1 MRIPISTKLVILS
14 VCFLLVATISIA
26 LRTSQIFAKSSL
38 QREEYSNQAFAASR
52 ATEIENILA
61 SVVDKSKIAASILFA
76 SKHGGGG
83 ASPSG
88 LASGEASVED
98 QFKMNFT
105 DDKKLI
111 SMEILKIQGT
121 SVELVARRVKEDYLK
136 TTYNLGPEFI
146 ARIREQQKFPV
157 RSLALGAIEIRNAS
171 FDKGPAMFTVGMPLR
186 RDPQTK
192 MVTHVALVDVD
203 LSLLQKP
210 FNERSERTFYLTD
223 RMGQL
228 LAHQDEKKATSRISM
243 TSSPLV
249 KKSLSEETPRRQ
261 MRFKDPETGK
271 FLVGAY
277 NKTAYGVT
285 VISQIPEELIL
296 EPAQDAKRQAFFITG
311 LVLSGALFL
320 IFLFSMT
327 LTAPIEKL
335 AQLIESVSK
344 GNFDVKATAHVKSH
358 DEVGDLAVAFDH
370 MTEGLKERD
379 KVKSLFS
386 KFHGSSVAEDLISN
400 DIGVGGQNKEVVV
413 FFSDIRGF
421 TSFSEK
427 RNPEEVVAMLNEYF
441 GVMVGI
447 INRHGGVVDKFIGDA
462 IMAIWGA
469 PKASD
474 HDSHKALRACI
485 EMRRG
490 LAELNEKRLARGE
503 PAIMIGMGLHAGRAI
518 SGTIGSDE
526 RMEYTVI
533 GNTVNTASRIEAST
547 KAFGSDLLVSDD
559 VITRVGENFIIDYAG
574 AAEVK
579 GRSDALK
586 MYKVRGY
593 IENGERF
600 EVKTAY
606 SDYDAEGADKVK
618 IKDAA

>member
-14 VCFLLVATISIA
+14 VFFLLVATISIA
-26 LRTSQIFAKSSL
+26 LRTSDIFAKSSL

-52 ATEIENILA
+52 ATEIENVLSSI
-61 SVVDKSKIAASILFA
+61 VDKSKIAASILYRSSGNVTA
-76 SKHGGGG
+76 PVAGGVD
-83 ASPSG
+83 
-88 LASGEASVED
+88 E
-98 QFKMNFT
+98 FKMNFT

-121 SVELVARRVKEDYLK
+121 SVELVSRRVKEEYLK
-136 TTYNLGPEFI
+136 TKFNLGPEFL
-146 ARIREQQKFPV
+146 ARVREQQKFPI
-157 RSLALGAIEIRNAS
+157 RSIAMGAVEIRNAS
-171 FDKGPAMFTVGMPLR
+171 FDKGPAMFTIGMPLV
-186 RDPQTK
+186 RDAQGK
-192 MVTHVALVDVD
+192 ITHVALVDVD
-203 LSLLQKP
+203 LALLQKP
-210 FNERSERTFYLTD
+210 FNERSERTFYLID
-223 RMGQL
+223 RVGEL
-228 LAHQDEKKATSRISM
+228 IAHQDEKKATARM
-243 TSSPLV
+243 NMKSSPLV
-249 KKSLSEETPRRQ
+249 KKAMSEETPRRQ
-261 MRFKDPETGK
+261 MRFQDPETK
-271 FLVGAY
+271 AFLVGAY

-311 LVLSGALFL
+311 LVLSGALFF

-327 LTAPIEKL
+327 LTSPIEKL
-335 AQLIESVSK
+335 AELIAIVSK

-358 DEVGDLAVAFDH
+358 DEVGDLALAFDH
-370 MTEGLKERD
+370 MTDGLKERD

-386 KFHGSSVAEDLISN
+386 KFHGSSVAEDLINN

-469 PKASD
+469 PKTSD
-474 HDSHKALRACI
+474 KDSHMALRACI
-485 EMRRG
+485 EMRKG
-490 LAELNEKRLARGE
+490 LAELNEKRIARGE
-503 PAIMIGMGLHAGRAI
+503 PPIMIGMGLHAGRAI

-547 KAFGSDLLVSDD
+547 KAFGSDLLISDD
-559 VITRVGENFIIDYAG
+559 VVARVGEAFITDYAG